1 MQILVVAISSSL
13 RLLGSG
19 LLAFAIVGCSTITH
33 KQTVGTP
40 EDKVP
45 QHIAIFF
52 DGTHN
57 DEVSDTNIKRLHS
70 LVSLQ
75 GRADL
80 TTLYIEGV
88 GTRADIAG
96 MATGYGLGERVRI
109 AYGFLLKHH
118 RPGDKV
124 YLFGFSRGAYA
135 ARVLNSLLYHAGLP
149 AKPDN
154 RTHVDVAQEV
164 YELVKVESDY
174 PAQYEPLRRQ
184 RVQEDLLTRKLGP
197 APAVEVQVLGLW
209 DTVEALGAPNWL
221 SRISHKAQIQQH
233 LADVDN
239 ANSRYGD
246 KLCNV
251 HYAFHAMS
259 IDDNREWIFT
269 PQLLTR
275 RHLVAGCSPAER
287 PPILDERGNVRPGR
301 LREVWFA
308 GAHSDVGGG
317 YADAR
322 MSGVSLNWMLEAMHN
337 VEVDLVPTGT
347 KVPEDR
353 FGTSHNPEAGA
364 FSAIYHSI
372 NRDLVAYVRSDAS
385 LVNRLCVHPSVFERR
400 QFVPVRSHENSQL
413 QLRKPGR
420 ACLKM
425 ATPQLNSLD
434 AHGRLTQF
442 AETDD
447 QCPPGTAAIVDVR
460 KDPDCQ
466 GKEP

>member
-1 MQILVVAISSSL
+1 MAILVVAISSSL

-19 LLAFAIVGCSTITH
+19 LLAFAMVGCSTITH
-33 KQTVGTP
+33 KQTVSTP

-57 DEVSDTNIKRLHS
+57 DEASDTNIKRLHS

-75 GRADL
+75 GRPDL

-109 AYGFLLKHH
+109 AYGFLLKHY

-149 AKPDN
+149 TKPDD
-154 RTHVDVAQEV
+154 RTHVEVAQEV

-251 HYAFHAMS
+251 HHAFHAMS

-287 PPILDERGNVRPGR
+287 PPILDEQGNVRPNR
-301 LREVWFA
+301 LREVWFS

-322 MSGVSLNWMLEAMHN
+322 MSGVSLNWMLEEMRKAKVN
-337 VEVDLVPTGT
+337 LVPTAT

-353 FGTSHNPEAGA
+353 YGTSHNPEAGA

-385 LVNRLCVHPSVFERR
+385 LVNRLCVHSSVFERR

-413 QLRKPGR
+413 HLRKPGR
-420 ACLKM
+420 ACLQM
-425 ATPQLNSLD
+425 ATPQLNSMD
-434 AHGRLTQF
+434 AQGRLTQF
-442 AETDD
+442 VETAD

-460 KDPDCQ
+460 EDPGC
-466 GKEP
+466 

>member
-1 MQILVVAISSSL
+1 MQILVMAISSSL

-40 EDKVP
+40 KDNAS

-75 GRADL
+75 GRPDL

-154 RTHVDVAQEV
+154 RTHVEVAEDV
-164 YELVKVESDY
+164 YELVKAERDY
-174 PAQYEPLRRQ
+174 PAQYEPLRRR
-184 RVQEDLLTRKLGP
+184 RVQDDLLTRKLGP

-251 HYAFHAMS
+251 HYAFHAVS

-287 PPILDERGNVRPGR
+287 PPILDERGNVRLDR

-322 MSGVSLNWMLEAMHN
+322 MSGVSLNWMLEEMHN
-337 VEVDLVPTGT
+337 AKVNLVPIGT

-353 FGTSHNPEAGA
+353 YGTSHNPEAGA

-400 QFVPVRSHENSQL
+400 KFVPVRSHENSQL

-434 AHGRLTQF
+434 ARGRLTQF
-442 AETDD
+442 AETED

-460 KDPDCQ
+460 EDPGC
-466 GKEP
+466 

>member
-1 MQILVVAISSSL
+1 MQILVVATSSSL
-13 RLLGSG
+13 RLLAAG

-57 DEVSDTNIKRLHS
+57 DEASDTNIKRLHS

-75 GRADL
+75 GRPDL
-80 TTLYIEGV
+80 STLYIEGV

-96 MATGYGLGERVRI
+96 MATGYGIGERVRI
-109 AYGFLLKHH
+109 AYDFLLKHH

-154 RTHVDVAQEV
+154 LTHSELAETV
-164 YELVKVESDY
+164 YKLVKVESDY

-184 RVQEDLLTRKLGP
+184 RVQEELLTHKLGP

-251 HYAFHAMS
+251 HHAFHAMS

-275 RHLVAGCSPAER
+275 RHLFAGCSPAER
-287 PPILDERGNVRPGR
+287 PPILDEHGNVRLDR

-317 YADAR
+317 YADSR
-322 MSGVSLNWMLEAMHN
+322 MSGVSLNWMLEEMHKAK
-337 VEVDLVPTGT
+337 VDLVPTGT

-364 FSAIYHSI
+364 FSPIYHSI

-400 QFVPVRSHENSQL
+400 KFVPVRSHENSQL
-413 QLRKPGR
+413 ELRRPGR

-425 ATPQLNSLD
+425 AAPQLNSLD
-434 AHGRLTQF
+434 ARGRLTQF
-442 AETDD
+442 LETKD
-447 QCPPGTAAIVDVR
+447 QCPPGTAAILDVR
-460 KDPDCQ
+460 KDPDC
-466 GKEP
+466 

>member
-1 MQILVVAISSSL
+1 MQILIVAISSSL

-19 LLAFAIVGCSTITH
+19 VLAFAIVGCSTITH
-33 KQTVGTP
+33 KQTVGIPT
-40 EDKVP
+40 DKVP

-75 GRADL
+75 GRSDVH
-80 TTLYIEGV
+80 TLYIEGV

-109 AYGFLLKHH
+109 AYGFLLKHY

-149 AKPDN
+149 GKPDN
-154 RTHVDVAQEV
+154 RTHVEVAEDV

-184 RVQEDLLTRKLGP
+184 RVQDDLLTRKLGP

-251 HYAFHAMS
+251 HYVFHAMS

-287 PPILDERGNVRPGR
+287 PPILDERGNVRLDR

-322 MSGVSLNWMLEAMHN
+322 MSGVSLNWMLEEMHN
-337 VEVDLVPTGT
+337 AKVKLVPKGT

-400 QFVPVRSHENSQL
+400 QFVPVRSHENVQL

-434 AHGRLTQF
+434 ARGRLTQSV
-442 AETDD
+442 ETGN

-460 KDPDCQ
+460 EYPGC
-466 GKEP
+466 